1 MTNDSLVKARIHFNL
16 PMVGQYD
23 VIFIGTLQR
32 FNLFKIEATR
42 VSQYN
47 RPLFINMYQTNVHLY
62 SIVYFK
68 KITYTII

>member
-42 VSQYN
+42 VSQ
-47 RPLFINMYQTNVHLY
+47 LVINMYQTNVLIFY
-62 SIVYFK
+62 CLL
-68 KITYTII
+68 